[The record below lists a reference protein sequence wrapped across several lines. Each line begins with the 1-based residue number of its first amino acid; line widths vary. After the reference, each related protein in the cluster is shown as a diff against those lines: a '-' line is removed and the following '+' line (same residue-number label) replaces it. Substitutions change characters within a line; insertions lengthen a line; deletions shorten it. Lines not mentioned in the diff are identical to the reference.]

1 MHEQNWQKVQEVFA
15 AAVALN
21 DKERR
26 EFLENISTQ
35 DKALHNEVVSLLSAD
50 EFGEILPNSSAI
62 VFSDSEAETPI
73 ANHRD
78 LKTKRAKLDMVGET
92 IGNRYLIKKLIGAGG
107 MGEVFLA
114 EDKNVMNRE
123 VIIKLLKMDA
133 VENSEIVRKFKQ
145 EVEALAR
152 IKDEGIV
159 TIYDFG
165 TFGEQPFLVLEYVE
179 GEDLSKI
186 ISPVLFSARD
196 FINPQSIVKKLREQ
210 KTPEMAAVWGK
221 LTSETRFLLEN
232 SSETQSENLRDGFN
246 KLLKDWSLYNDQ
258 GFSNFQLSEKAKR
271 ALKKRE
277 TTDKTTAFNRAL
289 LEDIFP
295 NEIVKGETILLSQS
309 TISEIFNQLCVSLSQ
324 GHRKGVIHRDLKP
337 ANIMITETE
346 GRGLRVKLIDFGVAR
361 VRESLVAPT
370 TALGI
375 SFGTQNYMSPEQ
387 LTGEKN
393 LTPATDIYALGLI
406 ALEML
411 AGKNPFAGKTS
422 IEQYRLQENVEIDKV
437 KELQKLPVGVARVIL
452 KSLAFKPENRFDTAQ
467 EFSKALSNALHQANE
482 NALKETVASDD
493 AMEAKTLVDSSI
505 SADSIIDENLIKPV
519 NSTVTLALDDTKPN
533 KSLLK
538 FLIPVIAL
546 LFLIIIGGVSLLIYN
561 QISKN
566 QTTQVATKPAIGN
579 AEPKE
584 TLNLNY
590 KLIVQKYYEG
600 KPFQKP
606 FDATGDEIF
615 GDDWR
620 FRMWMQSPQDG
631 HLYLLTEGV
640 DSNKT
645 LAMLFPH
652 PQRNNGNSAIK
663 ANQPIETN
671 EMEFDK
677 NQGVEKFWIVW
688 SGKPVVELEAVK
700 SYVNPQDLGAIKD
713 ATKEQAVRDFLKTN
727 SEKEKPKEAND
738 TNKSIKTLQITG
750 DVLVK
755 LAEFR
760 HN

>member
-1 MHEQNWQKVQEVFA
+1 MHEQNWQKVHEVFA
-15 AAVALN
+15 VAASMRG
-21 DKERR
+21 KERS
-26 EFLENISTQ
+26 EYLDTISTQ
-35 DKALHNEVVSLLSAD
+35 DKALHCEVVSLLSAE
-50 EFGEILPNSSAI
+50 EFDEILPNSSAV
-62 VFSDSEAETPI
+62 VFYDSEAETPI

-78 LKTKRAKLDMVGET
+78 LKTRRAKPDMVGET
-92 IGNRYLIKKLIGAGG
+92 ISNRYLIKKLIGSGG

-123 VIIKLLKMDA
+123 VIVKLLKSDA

-196 FINPQSIVKKLREQ
+196 FINPQAIVRKLREQ
-210 KTPEMAAVWGK
+210 KTPEMAQVWGK
-221 LTSETRFLLEN
+221 LTTETRFLLEN
-232 SSETQSENLRDGFN
+232 TSETQAENLRDGFN
-246 KLLKDWSLYNDQ
+246 KLLKNWSLYNEQ
-258 GFSNFQLSEKAKR
+258 GFSNFKLSAKASE

-277 TTDKTTAFNRAL
+277 ETDRTSAFNRAL
-289 LEDIFP
+289 LEDLFP
-295 NEIVKGETILLSQS
+295 NEIVKGEKKLLPQS
-309 TISEIFNQLCVSLSQ
+309 TVSEIFNQLCVSLMQ

-337 ANIMITETE
+337 ANIMVTETE

-375 SFGTQNYMSPEQ
+375 AFGTQNYMSPEQ
-387 LTGEKN
+387 LIGEKN
-393 LTPATDIYALGLI
+393 LTHATDIYSLGLI
-406 ALEML
+406 ALEIL
-411 AGKNPFAGKTS
+411 TGKNPFNGKS
-422 IEQYRLQENVEIDKV
+422 SVEQYRLQENAEIEEID
-437 KELQKLPVGVARVIL
+437 ELKKLPEATANVIL
-452 KSLAFKPENRFDTAQ
+452 RSLAFKPEDRFSTAQ
-467 EFSKALSNALHQANE
+467 DFSKALSNALHQANA
-482 NALKETVASDD
+482 NAQKKTVASDD
-493 AMEAKTLVDSSI
+493 VVIAETVVDPYIPDDSIRDENPINPVRPIITPPQDYTNSNKSI
-505 SADSIIDENLIKPV
+505 S
-519 NSTVTLALDDTKPN
+519 
-533 KSLLK
+533 K
-538 FLIPVIAL
+538 FLVPVFAL
-546 LFLIIIGGVSLLIYN
+546 TFLIVVGGVSFLIYK
-561 QISKN
+561 QLSKN
-566 QTTQVATKPAIGN
+566 QNIQIDNVGS
-579 AEPKE
+579 KE
-584 TLNLNY
+584 ILNLSY

-620 FRMWMQSPQDG
+620 FRLWLQSPQDG
-631 HLYLLTEGV
+631 HLYLLTEGI
-640 DSNKT
+640 DSSGNRT

-663 ANQPIETN
+663 ADQPIETN

-677 NQGVEKFWIVW
+677 NQGVETFWIVW
-688 SGKPVVELEAVK
+688 SKKAVDELEAVK
-700 SYVNPQDLGAIKD
+700 SYVNPQDLGTIKD
-713 ATKEQAVRDFLKTN
+713 AAKEQAVRDFLKSN
-727 SEKEKPKEAND
+727 SKKEKLKEQKD
-738 TNKSIKTLQITG
+738 SNKSLKTLQIT
-750 DVLVK
+750 DNVLVK
-755 LAEFR
+755 FAEFR